1 MFGHEDVASAVL
13 RYRLAIFRIGMVLTA
28 IRKGETLSEE
38 KDWVIRD
45 DDFEVA
51 FHIGTICLQH
61 TYVVSTSLKK
71 SKKELRYKM
80 PFTSQKIFAE
90 MPVKFKCAEI
100 RDAGHVL
107 LLSKSTVDRLLTLA
121 EKNGLIVSLAA
132 SYFHKTTIGREIAIP
147 VIP

>member
-1 MFGHEDVASAVL
+1 
-13 RYRLAIFRIGMVLTA
+13 MVLTA
-28 IRKGETLSEE
+28 IRKGEALSEE

-90 MPVKFKCAEI
+90 MPLKFKRAEI

-107 LLSKSTVDRLLTLA
+107 LLSKSSVDRLLTSA
-121 EKNGLIVSLAA
+121 EKNGLIISLGAG
-132 SYFHKTTIGREIAIP
+132 YFHKTTKGREITVPIIP
-147 VIP
+147 